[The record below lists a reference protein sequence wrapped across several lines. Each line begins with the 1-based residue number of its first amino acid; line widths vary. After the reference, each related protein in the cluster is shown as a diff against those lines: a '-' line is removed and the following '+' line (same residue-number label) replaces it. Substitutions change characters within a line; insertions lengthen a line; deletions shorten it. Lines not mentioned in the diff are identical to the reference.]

1 MREDDFIDEL
11 YQHSA
16 REPNIPFNP
25 EAWARMERKLAKAKR
40 RLFWWRF
47 TLFGFALAVVL
58 GIWWLWNLENKSGPD
73 MIILAKPTDIIASS
87 SGRDAHKK
95 RDTLFMPKPVKERL
109 EAASEEVQGVTGTP
123 FHVGLKLE
131 TTSDQMQGK
140 EVALSAEILFN
151 DTTLS
156 EPAVINKTA
165 DRPGDSSA
173 TIISMSD
180 KRTPAML
187 LPGSPNIKISVES
200 LRPPQLPGISASFNS
215 PPNIRQ
221 AKPSKWA
228 VGLRISTAASSSSE
242 LNSEQRN
249 GFGIGV
255 TGEYKFA
262 PRWAIRSDLMWSKK
276 RYVAHKGEYIPPTGF
291 WTRQIVPTEIEG
303 DCNVAQWGLLL
314 RFDYLRASK
323 WKLYVAAGASSWW
336 ILDERYDYY
345 YIEPDADLVQNW
357 STSKISAQ
365 LFNMGQ
371 IGLGGD
377 YKLSSNLNIGV
388 EVFAELPFSGIGH
401 GNVHLFSKGVS
412 LSIKRSVP

>member
-1 MREDDFIDEL
+1 MRDDDFIDEL

-16 REPNIPFNP
+16 HEPNIPFNP

-40 RLFWWRF
+40 RLFWRRF
-47 TLFGFALAVVL
+47 ALFGLALAVVL
-58 GIWWLWNLENKSGPD
+58 GIWWLWNLENKTGPNRV
-73 MIILAKPTDIIASS
+73 IPAKPTDIIASS
-87 SGRDAHKK
+87 PGRDADKK
-95 RDTLFMPKPVKERL
+95 RDTLFIPVPVKEHL
-109 EAASEEVQGVTGTP
+109 EAAAGELQGVPGTP
-123 FHVGLKLE
+123 FNVGLNLE
-131 TTSDQMQGK
+131 TTSDQIQGK
-140 EVALSAEILFN
+140 AVALGAGIPFN
-151 DTTLS
+151 DSTLS
-156 EPAVINKTA
+156 EPAVINNTA
-165 DRPGDSSA
+165 DKPGDSSA
-173 TIISMSD
+173 AIISMHD

-187 LPGSPNIKISVES
+187 LPGSLDKKTSVES
-200 LRPPQLPGISASFNS
+200 LRPPQLPGFSASFDS
-215 PPNIRQ
+215 PLNIRQ
-221 AKPSKWA
+221 AKPGKWA
-228 VGLRISTAASSSSE
+228 VGLRISAAASSSSE

-262 PRWAIRSDLMWSKK
+262 PRWAIRSDLLWSKK

-291 WTRQIVPTEIEG
+291 WTRQIVPTETEG

-323 WKLYVAAGASSWW
+323 WNLYVAAGASSWW
-336 ILDERYDYY
+336 MLDERYDYY
-345 YIEPDADLVQNW
+345 YVEPDTDLVQNW
-357 STSKISAQ
+357 SASKMSAQ
-365 LFNMGQ
+365 LFNIGQ

-388 EVFAELPFSGIGH
+388 EVFAELPFAGIGH